1 MCIHLT
7 ASRRCA
13 VAARWHGERSDVTRR
28 TEPPPAAPPS
38 GAAAGAFEG
47 EFAIGLLG
55 GYTMDTDV
63 RTAASRNP
71 NCASGTRLGGVAV
84 KVVRVR
90 PVRSILAGR
99 AFRVVCRAV
108 ALPAR
113 CAVRL
118 EESVIS
124 SAANHKGHR
133 ALLSWLPVGHKPLS
147 NRHLRLPCLG
157 KPTMRKQRARGRA
170 STAI

>member
-1 MCIHLT
+1 M
-7 ASRRCA
+7 
-13 VAARWHGERSDVTRR
+13 
-28 TEPPPAAPPS
+28 
-38 GAAAGAFEG
+38 
-47 EFAIGLLG
+47 
-55 GYTMDTDV
+55 DV

-99 AFRVVCRAV
+99 AFRVLCRAV

-118 EESVIS
+118 DESVIS
-124 SAANHKGHR
+124 CAANHEGHR
-133 ALLSWLPVGHKPLS
+133 ALLS
-147 NRHLRLPCLG
+147 
-157 KPTMRKQRARGRA
+157 
-170 STAI
+170 